1 MPKPTPTQRRVLEA
15 MRDEWRLLG
24 PTLNTPA
31 ALVPPEGGKSVTVS
45 VATLDA
51 MSAAGWVRPAPTA
64 RPSLH
69 ERYVLTDAGAE
80 ALRS

>member
-24 PTLNTPA
+24 PSFGLPA

-45 VATLDA
+45 IGTLGA
-51 MSAAGWVRPAPTA
+51 MHARGWVKVDPRAPKF
-64 RPSLH
+64 PH
-69 ERYVLTDAGAE
+69 ERFILTDAGAE
-80 ALRS
+80 ALRP